1 MLTYFLDL
9 PFNINRIVEVIMKY
23 IFEVQETSF
32 LCMSSES
39 LPKTERIKYSSMSL
53 FFRS

>member
-32 LCMSSES
+32 LCMNSES

-53 FFRS
+53 FFHS